1 MDLSKLP
8 STFYRV
14 SLKVIVL
21 DDQARLLVGR
31 VDDGSYELPGGGFE
45 HNETIEECLDRELE
59 EELGVKIKS
68 LGGVV
73 CLYRNDNPR
82 GFKSIKIALEANLE
96 NHDFKY
102 GEITEAKF
110 LSKDE
115 FLDLPFSQD
124 EDGIK
129 NCVNKIWPE

>member
-14 SLKVIVL
+14 SLKIIVL
-21 DDQARLLVGR
+21 DDQGYLLVGQ
-31 VDDGSYELPGGGFE
+31 VGNGTYELPGGGFE
-45 HNETIEECLDRELE
+45 HDETVEECLDRELE

-68 LGGVV
+68 LGRIV

-82 GFKSIKIALEANLE
+82 GFKSIKVALEATLE
-96 NHDFKY
+96 NYDFKY

-110 LSKDE
+110 VSKDE
-115 FLDLPFSQD
+115 FLNLPFSKD
-124 EDGIK
+124 EKGIK
-129 NCVNKIWPE
+129 DCVNKIWP